1 MPPPRSDVERL
12 IPHFLT
18 PSSCLPI
25 SRSSWFPT
33 FPLFHRFPLFL
44 PPPPVSPVSRSS
56 SFPAFPLSPR
66 LPVSRS
72 CRFSPFS
79 TVSRFSFPLL
89 PFPDLAFFLVSHFP
103 AFPLSHFSTVSH
115 FSALPRSPSSAPTTL
130 PPKQRRSKIDVPP
143 ENTAICTAPDVSGR
157 SEKRHCWTAARNP
170 LTMYLF

>member
-1 MPPPRSDVERL
+1 MSKGSSL
-12 IPHFLT
+12 IFSLLH
-18 PSSCLPI
+18 
-25 SRSSWFPT
+25 
-33 FPLFHRFPLFL
+33 
-44 PPPPVSPVSRSS
+44 PVSRSRVL
-56 SFPAFPLSPR
+56 PGFPLSLFSTVSRFSFPLLPSPLSRVLPRFPLSRFLPR

-115 FSALPRSPSSAPTTL
+115 FSALPRSPSSAPITL

-143 ENTAICTAPDVSGR
+143 ENMAICTAPDVSGR